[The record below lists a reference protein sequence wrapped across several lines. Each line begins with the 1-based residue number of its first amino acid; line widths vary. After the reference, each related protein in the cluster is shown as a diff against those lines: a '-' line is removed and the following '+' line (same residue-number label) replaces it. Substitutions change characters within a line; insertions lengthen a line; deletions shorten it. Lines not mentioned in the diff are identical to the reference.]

1 MMKTA
6 LRKCNRITMILL
18 VILLTAAFILP
29 SFAAPAESKT
39 VRVGWYESPFN
50 STDETGRRSGYAYE
64 YQQKIAAYTGWK
76 YEYVKASWVDL
87 LEMLESGEI
96 DLISDVSFTPD
107 RADKMLF
114 SALPMGSEEYYIFIA
129 NGRRDMSPDDIST
142 LNGKIVGVNRGSL
155 QADMYRDWALQNN
168 IDATV
173 VLMND
178 TIEESIA
185 KLTLG
190 TIDAYIVLDSF
201 IDHDTAVPFAKIGES
216 DFYFAISN
224 SRPDLKIE
232 LDAAMSKIRT
242 ENRHFNHD
250 LYEKF
255 VTVSNA
261 QMYLAP
267 DELSYVIKHGP
278 IRVGYQDNYLAF
290 CAADENGNLTGALG
304 VYLDNATNA
313 FENARLVFEPVVYP
327 TAVAALE
334 ALKNGE
340 VDCMFPSNLDAY
352 SGEIEG
358 LVMTSSLM
366 ESEML
371 AVVRQGEIASYNAK
385 PDYTVAVNEGNTNYE
400 LFLKDNF
407 PTWKMKYFSDTQACL
422 EGIAKGEADCILIS
436 NYRFSNISKQCEKLK
451 LTSVATGVDMDYSFA
466 VRLGDS
472 ALYSI
477 LSKTTSIVPESH
489 IEAALS
495 RYVSESAKLTLRD
508 VIRNNHVYVNSTIG
522 IIVLVIIGLLLK
534 SLRAEMRAKEGR
546 ELISATEN
554 DRLTG
559 LYNRSYF
566 YQYVHRS
573 FREHPEKQMDA
584 GMLNIDNF
592 HSVNE
597 LIGREFGD
605 KVLCAV
611 ADSLK
616 EYCAS
621 HDGLAGR
628 ADGDHFAFLAAHSDD
643 YQPLFDGIQAK
654 LDSLAKNANVRLR
667 MGVMPYQKGLD
678 ADTMFDR
685 ARTAVRMAR
694 ANTSHLVVFDESMM
708 EKE

>member
-1 MMKTA
+1 
-6 LRKCNRITMILL
+6 
-18 VILLTAAFILP
+18 
-29 SFAAPAESKT
+29 
-39 VRVGWYESPFN
+39 
-50 STDETGRRSGYAYE
+50 
-64 YQQKIAAYTGWK
+64 
-76 YEYVKASWVDL
+76 
-87 LEMLESGEI
+87 
-96 DLISDVSFTPD
+96 
-107 RADKMLF
+107 
-114 SALPMGSEEYYIFIA
+114 
-129 NGRRDMSPDDIST
+129 
-142 LNGKIVGVNRGSL
+142 
-155 QADMYRDWALQNN
+155 
-168 IDATV
+168 
-173 VLMND
+173 
-178 TIEESIA
+178 
-185 KLTLG
+185 
-190 TIDAYIVLDSF
+190 
-201 IDHDTAVPFAKIGES
+201 
-216 DFYFAISN
+216 
-224 SRPDLKIE
+224 
-232 LDAAMSKIRT
+232 
-242 ENRHFNHD
+242 
-250 LYEKF
+250 
-255 VTVSNA
+255 
-261 QMYLAP
+261 
-267 DELSYVIKHGP
+267 
-278 IRVGYQDNYLAF
+278 
-290 CAADENGNLTGALG
+290 
-304 VYLDNATNA
+304 
-313 FENARLVFEPVVYP
+313 
-327 TAVAALE
+327 
-334 ALKNGE
+334 
-340 VDCMFPSNLDAY
+340 
-352 SGEIEG
+352 
-358 LVMTSSLM
+358 
-366 ESEML
+366 
-371 AVVRQGEIASYNAK
+371 
-385 PDYTVAVNEGNTNYE
+385 
-400 LFLKDNF
+400 
-407 PTWKMKYFSDTQACL
+407 
-422 EGIAKGEADCILIS
+422 
-436 NYRFSNISKQCEKLK
+436 RFSNISKQCEKLK

-534 SLRAEMRAKEGR
+534 ALRAEMRAKEGR

-611 ADSLK
+611 ADCLK
-616 EYCAS
+616 DYLKTHE
-621 HDGLAGR
+621 GFAGR

-694 ANTSHLVVFDESMM
+694 GSASHLVIFDESLI
-708 EKE
+708 EKERSEQRLIKDLRRAVDEHEFEVYYQPKYDIQSEPPVLKSAEALVRWNHHHLGMLMPGDFIPLFEKNGQIALIDKYVWRESARRIALRIEEYGKTIPVSINLSRVDLLDPELQQTLDSIVEENGIKRSMLILEITESAYTENSMQIINVINQLRESGYIIEMDDFGTGYSSLGMLSSMPVDAIKMDRAFISNVGENEKSSQLVEFILDIAKSLKLPVVAEGVETETQLQLLKRLGCDLVQGFYFSRPLPGDEFDEKLLKQK